1 MANSKP
7 YRILIVDDHAV
18 VRRGLRHLLESQPG
32 IEVVSDAS
40 NGLDAVDHVRKL
52 KPDLVIMDLTMPEMN
67 GLEAARVI
75 RHESPSTDVLV
86 LTMHFAEE
94 LAREVLRSG
103 ALGYMLKSDADTDL
117 LAAVDHMRHHQPFF
131 TGKLAVTM
139 AQNFISPKNP
149 DGGGGGN
156 PGGDDGEGA
165 ALTDR
170 EIAVVR
176 LLAEGKSNK
185 EAAAALG
192 VSSRTVESHRNHIM
206 HKMNFGSFSEMIRF
220 AVRSKLVDP

>member
-1 MANSKP
+1 
-7 YRILIVDDHAV
+7 V
-18 VRRGLRHLLESQPG
+18 VRRGLRQLLESQPG
-32 IEVVSDAS
+32 LEVCSDVG
-40 NGLDAVDHVRKL
+40 NGLDAVDQVRKQ

-86 LTMHFAEE
+86 LTMHFTEE

-149 DGGGGGN
+149 DGVDGGLDGS
-156 PGGDDGEGA
+156 DGEGA

-170 EIAVVR
+170 EIEVVR

-206 HKMNFGSFSEMIRF
+206 HKMNFTSFSEMIRF